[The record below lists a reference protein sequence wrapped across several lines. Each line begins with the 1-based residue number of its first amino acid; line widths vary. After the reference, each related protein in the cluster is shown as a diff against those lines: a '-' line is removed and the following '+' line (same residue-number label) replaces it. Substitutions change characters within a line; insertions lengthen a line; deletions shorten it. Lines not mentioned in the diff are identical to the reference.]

1 MEKAKEDRIGAWCEE
16 IETCLTKIN
25 NERAYQLVKDL
36 TSYKQ
41 GSSSTIQDRSGKCLT
56 EEQEILGR

>member
-1 MEKAKEDRIGAWCEE
+1 MRGARR
-16 IETCLTKIN
+16 LKLVYPKKN
-25 NERAYQLVKDL
+25 NKRAYQLVKDL

-56 EEQEILGR
+56 EEQEILSR